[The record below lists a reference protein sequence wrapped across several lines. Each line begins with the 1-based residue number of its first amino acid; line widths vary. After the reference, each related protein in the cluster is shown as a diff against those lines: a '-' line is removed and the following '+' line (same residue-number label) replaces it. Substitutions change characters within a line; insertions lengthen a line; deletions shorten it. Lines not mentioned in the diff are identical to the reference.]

1 MKLLSADKT
10 RRVNSTEKQV
20 ASLYL
25 QRKKLEEE
33 KKMAL
38 LVKDWDVEKKKEWDK
53 FVQFN
58 QDIQKRKAKLID
70 EINVLEEKLV
80 TLSSTIKIHI

>member
-1 MKLLSADKT
+1 MKLLSVDKI
-10 RRVNSTEKQV
+10 RRVGSTEKQV